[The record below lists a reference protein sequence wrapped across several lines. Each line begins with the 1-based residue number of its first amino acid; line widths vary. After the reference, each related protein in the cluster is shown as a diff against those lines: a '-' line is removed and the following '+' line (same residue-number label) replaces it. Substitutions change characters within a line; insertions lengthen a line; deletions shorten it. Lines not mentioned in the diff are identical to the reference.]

1 MYFQNRKWLWSIKA
15 QKICWVHISFYL
27 KNTLEPSN
35 TSGNKNRTNFYVAI
49 SQEIPKYKYNI
60 LNMYKNFICFEK
72 PLMQFMK
79 SYPSYV
85 KLYGESNESGFIG
98 LKGLMRVSILILAQF
113 SIFLGF
119 DRISCIFKSVNDF
132 EI

>member
-1 MYFQNRKWLWSIKA
+1 
-15 QKICWVHISFYL
+15 
-27 KNTLEPSN
+27 
-35 TSGNKNRTNFYVAI
+35 
-49 SQEIPKYKYNI
+49 
-60 LNMYKNFICFEK
+60 
-72 PLMQFMK
+72 MK